1 MLENYKKND
10 FSGIFIVVLS
20 SICFAVVPSSAKI
33 ALDNGVS
40 LLVLLF
46 SRCLIG
52 LILLCPVIF
61 LKKQKIIYFDI
72 NFLKL
77 IFISFVSVS
86 LIAVTYHAIEFL
98 NVALVL
104 MILYLF
110 PLGIAIIT
118 YLSKEEIFQ
127 PIQWFCIL
135 FIIFGIG
142 LIIIDGSFE
151 GNIYGFSI
159 SILGLLLMI
168 VFIYFSSKLANLTGS
183 AIMNFHINLWSILLL
198 GFLIYATDIVVK
210 FPVNSKGWLAILSNG
225 FFYVLSYFLF
235 YVGSQKIGITRT
247 SVLAT
252 MEPVFAAVFALILLK
267 QFLNI
272 TETFGFVIIIL
283 SIFLFERFKINK
295 KTNIYK

>member
-10 FSGIFIVVLS
+10 FSGIFIVILS
-20 SICFAVVPSSAKI
+20 SVCFAVVPSSAKI

-52 LILLCPVIF
+52 LILLCPLVF
-61 LKKQKIIYFDI
+61 FKKQKIIYFDI
-72 NFLKL
+72 IFLKL

-110 PLGIAIIT
+110 PLGIALIT
-118 YLSKEEIFQ
+118 YLSKEEFFH

-151 GNIYGFSI
+151 GNIYGFFI

-168 VFIYFSSKLANLTGS
+168 IFIYFSGKLANLTGS
-183 AIMNFHINLWSILLL
+183 AIMNFHINLWSTLLL
-198 GFLIYATDIVVK
+198 GFLIFSTDIIFK
-210 FPVNSKGWLAILSNG
+210 LPENTKGWLAIFGNG

-235 YVGSQKIGITRT
+235 YEGSKRIGITRT
-247 SVLAT
+247 SV
-252 MEPVFAAVFALILLK
+252 
-267 QFLNI
+267 
-272 TETFGFVIIIL
+272 
-283 SIFLFERFKINK
+283 
-295 KTNIYK
+295 

>member
-52 LILLCPVIF
+52 VILLCPLVF

-72 NFLKL
+72 IFLKL
-77 IFISFVSVS
+77 ISISFLSVS

-110 PLGIAIIT
+110 PLGIALIT
-118 YLSKEEIFQ
+118 YLSKEEFFQ
-127 PIQWFCIL
+127 PIQLLCIL

-142 LIIIDGSFE
+142 LIIMDGSFE

-168 VFIYFSSKLANLTGS
+168 VFIYFSSKLADLTGS
-183 AIMNFHINLWSILLL
+183 AIMNFHINLWSSLIL
-198 GFLIYATDIVVK
+198 GFIIYATDIIIK
-210 FPVNSKGWLAILSNG
+210 FPVNSKGW
-225 FFYVLSYFLF
+225 
-235 YVGSQKIGITRT
+235 
-247 SVLAT
+247 
-252 MEPVFAAVFALILLK
+252 
-267 QFLNI
+267 
-272 TETFGFVIIIL
+272 
-283 SIFLFERFKINK
+283 
-295 KTNIYK
+295 

>member
-1 MLENYKKND
+1 MLEKYKKND
-10 FSGIFIVVLS
+10 FSGVLIVILS
-20 SICFAVVPSSAKI
+20 SIFFAMVPSSAKI
-33 ALDNGVS
+33 ALDNGAS

-52 LILLCPVIF
+52 LILLTPLVF
-61 LKKQKIIYFDI
+61 FKKQKVFYSSIIF
-72 NFLKL
+72 FKL
-77 IFISFVSVS
+77 IFISLVSVS

-98 NVALVL
+98 NIALVL
-104 MILYLF
+104 MISYLF
-110 PLGIAIIT
+110 PLGIALIT
-118 YLSKEEIFQ
+118 YLTKEEFFQ

-151 GNIYGFSI
+151 GKIYGFFI

-168 VFIYFSSKLANLTGS
+168 VFIYFSSKLADLTGS
-183 AIMNFHINLWSILLL
+183 AIMNFHINLWSSLLL
-198 GFLIYATDIVVK
+198 GFIIYATDIIIK

-225 FFYVLSYFLF
+225 IFYVLSYYLF
-235 YVGSQKIGITRT
+235 YEGSKKIGITRT

-272 TETFGFVIIIL
+272 TETFGFTIIIL
-283 SIFLFERFKINK
+283 SIFFFERFRINK